1 MAQNNDLSNLN
12 GLFKNVYGSLHNLIP
27 DNVKLMNMVPFAK
40 AQEQLGYKF
49 VEAVVLGLE
58 HGVSY
63 GLSSD
68 GAFTLDA
75 SVAGATKD
83 AQVDA
88 CQFVLRTSIAYNV
101 LARALKDGPQA
112 FESGTKHI
120 VANMLRSLSKRI
132 EMSLMYGKVGIGV
145 IDFGAGKTSAGSTTT
160 IYITPATWAPGIW
173 AGAENMNVVFHD
185 ETAPGMLDSGNSRVI
200 SAVDM
205 DNYKLTISAAL
216 NLTGLGSNTIS
227 LYPKSAIDASA
238 NKKEC
243 DGLHSIM
250 SSTGTLFN
258 IATGSFSLWKPNV
271 YSAGSAQLSFG
282 KIQKAISRGVEKGL
296 DGDVTVLVNPR
307 TWTDLLS
314 DQAALRRYDSGYK
327 KDQFENGA
335 NYIKFYGQN
344 GMIEITPDVYVKE
357 GSAYVLSDPKNSWK
371 RIGSTDIT
379 FKRPGSGD
387 QFVKELENA
396 AGVELRAMS
405 EQSLYTNAPAHSI
418 LISNIVNQS

>member
-12 GLFKNVYGSLHNLIP
+12 GLFKQVYGEVHNLIP
-27 DNVKLMNMVPFAK
+27 DNVKLMNMVPFSS
-40 AQEQLGYKF
+40 AQEQLGLKY

-63 GLSSD
+63 GLSTD
-68 GAFTLDA
+68 GAFTLNA
-75 SVAGATKD
+75 AIAGATKD

-88 CQFVLRTSIAYNV
+88 CQFVLRTAVAYNV
-101 LARALKDGPQA
+101 LARALKGGPQA
-112 FESGTKHI
+112 FEGATKHI
-120 VANMLRSLSKRI
+120 VANMLRSISKRI
-132 EMSLMYGKVGIGV
+132 EMSLMYGKVGIGI
-145 IDFGAGKTSAGSTTT
+145 IDFGAGKTTAGATTT
-160 IYITPATWAPGIW
+160 IFITPATWAPGIW
-173 AGAENMNVVFHD
+173 AGAENMEVVFHD
-185 ETAPGMLDSGNSRVI
+185 ETAAGMVDSGNSRVI

-205 DNYKLTISAAL
+205 DLYKLTISASL
-216 NLTGLGSNTIS
+216 TLTGLGSNVIS
-227 LYPKSAIDASA
+227 LYPKGAIDASA

-243 DGLHSIM
+243 DGLHSILNT
-250 SSTGTLFN
+250 TGTLFN
-258 IATGSFSLWKPNV
+258 IATGSFSLWKPST

-296 DGDVTVLVNPR
+296 MDDVNVLVNPR

-327 KDQFENGA
+327 KDSFENGA

-357 GSAYVLSDPKNSWK
+357 GNAYVLAKDHWK

-387 QFVKELENA
+387 QFVKELNDA
-396 AGVELRAMS
+396 AGVEFRSMS
-405 EQSLYTNAPAHSI
+405 EQSLYTSAPAYSI
-418 LISNIVNQS
+418 SINAVVNQS